1 MTISLN
7 IKRLNRLP
15 SPLNFIL
22 ILFVALNNIELKA
35 GHGLYPAEKILGNHF
50 VVNVKVGVDDIIVNS
65 INDTLDY
72 SMLLRIIQDFF
83 KTPTPLLETLV
94 YEIEKQIMI
103 ECKGLKYLY
112 LSIQKLHPPLQAVLK
127 SSEVILEKR
136 Y

>member
-1 MTISLN
+1 
-7 IKRLNRLP
+7 
-15 SPLNFIL
+15 
-22 ILFVALNNIELKA
+22 
-35 GHGLYPAEKILGNHF
+35 LGNHF
-50 VVNVKVGVDDIIVNS
+50 VVNVKVGIDDIIVNS

>member
-1 MTISLN
+1 M
-7 IKRLNRLP
+7 
-15 SPLNFIL
+15 
-22 ILFVALNNIELKA
+22 
-35 GHGLYPAEKILGNHF
+35 GNHF
-50 VVNVKVGVDDIIVNS
+50 VVNVKVGIDDIIVNS
-65 INDTLDY
+65 INDTIDY

>member
-1 MTISLN
+1 
-7 IKRLNRLP
+7 
-15 SPLNFIL
+15 
-22 ILFVALNNIELKA
+22 
-35 GHGLYPAEKILGNHF
+35 LGNHF
-50 VVNVKVGVDDIIVNS
+50 VVNVKVGIDDIIVNS
-65 INDTLDY
+65 INDTIDY

>member
-1 MTISLN
+1 M
-7 IKRLNRLP
+7 
-15 SPLNFIL
+15 
-22 ILFVALNNIELKA
+22 
-35 GHGLYPAEKILGNHF
+35 GNHF
-50 VVNVKVGVDDIIVNS
+50 VVNVKVGIDDIIVNS

>member
-1 MTISLN
+1 M
-7 IKRLNRLP
+7 
-15 SPLNFIL
+15 
-22 ILFVALNNIELKA
+22 
-35 GHGLYPAEKILGNHF
+35 GNHF

>member
-1 MTISLN
+1 
-7 IKRLNRLP
+7 
-15 SPLNFIL
+15 
-22 ILFVALNNIELKA
+22 
-35 GHGLYPAEKILGNHF
+35 LGNHF

>member
-1 MTISLN
+1 
-7 IKRLNRLP
+7 
-15 SPLNFIL
+15 
-22 ILFVALNNIELKA
+22 
-35 GHGLYPAEKILGNHF
+35 LGNHF

-83 KTPTPLLETLV
+83 KKHTPLLETLV
-94 YEIEKQIMI
+94 YEIEKQILI

-127 SSEVILEKR
+127 SSEVILEKN

>member
-1 MTISLN
+1 M
-7 IKRLNRLP
+7 
-15 SPLNFIL
+15 
-22 ILFVALNNIELKA
+22 
-35 GHGLYPAEKILGNHF
+35 GNHF

-65 INDTLDY
+65 INDTIDY

-127 SSEVILEKR
+127 SSEVILEKN

>member
-1 MTISLN
+1 
-7 IKRLNRLP
+7 
-15 SPLNFIL
+15 
-22 ILFVALNNIELKA
+22 
-35 GHGLYPAEKILGNHF
+35 LGNHF

-65 INDTLDY
+65 INDTIDY

>member
-1 MTISLN
+1 
-7 IKRLNRLP
+7 
-15 SPLNFIL
+15 
-22 ILFVALNNIELKA
+22 
-35 GHGLYPAEKILGNHF
+35 LGNHF

-65 INDTLDY
+65 INDTIDY

-127 SSEVILEKR
+127 SSEVILEKN